1 VSRIARLVLVVA
13 VVVGVSWLTTCGSS
27 IKCTGETPVPRLSSV
42 SPTTI
47 NSALLPATI
56 AVNGSG
62 FVSWS
67 SVNLDSVPLA
77 TNMTDSHHLMATL
90 TWQDL
95 SADNMTSGTVQI
107 SVTNA
112 GQIQGGLFG
121 CPNGGSSQLIPITI
135 Q

>member
-1 VSRIARLVLVVA
+1 MCRVGRLLRVFGLVA
-13 VVVGVSWLTTCGSS
+13 AISCLATCGSS
-27 IKCTGETPVPRLSSV
+27 FECTGETPVPRLSSV
-42 SPTTI
+42 APLTI

-56 AVNGSG
+56 TVSGSG

-67 SVNLDSVPLA
+67 SVNMDSVPLTTHWVDSYHLTA
-77 TNMTDSHHLMATL
+77 TI

-95 SADNMTSGTVQI
+95 SADNLSSGTVQI
-107 SVTNA
+107 SVSNA

-121 CPNGGSSQLIPITI
+121 CPNGGTTKLIPITI